1 MTRSGW
7 RSGVLTTALVG
18 GAISVLMTVLVGSG
32 AATGGGWLFVIGV
45 TLWAAMPYL
54 TVALIC
60 RLVKAPAVR
69 SSCAIGLLAY
79 AVVDVVLRFK
89 ALFLPSGST
98 DSLLVLFLPIFA
110 PFVIA
115 SVAALA
121 MLVAWWRGR

>member
-1 MTRSGW
+1 MTPSGW
-7 RSGVLTTALVG
+7 RSSVLTTALAG

-32 AATGGGWLFVIGV
+32 AATGGAWFFVIGV

-79 AVVDVVLRFK
+79 ALVDVVLRFK

-98 DSLLVLFLPIFA
+98 DSLLVLFMPIFA

-115 SVAALA
+115 TVTALA
-121 MLVAWWRGR
+121 MLVLWWRAR